1 MSKKSKSVKFLDQ
14 KKSNPTT
21 NPEPEA
27 VEPEAVEPEAEF
39 PKFQSPEMQ
48 ALGDLIANLSPE
60 LKAKA
65 QRQLGKL
72 VEESQRNKDS
82 QLWEG
87 FNTEL
92 QEALI
97 GKKDNGKIIEDGVIL
112 KIAKK
117 HQVAEKLENRRIVVT
132 FSAGTIAYTHTIV
145 GKKTSSN
152 GGGSRTGVGTNK
164 TTYNKVELD
173 GKEYASLN
181 ALAFQMGWKYN
192 GRANGLVACT
202 DPRGKDNEKLG
213 ISLTATDKDGNPVAH
228 GDTVNGN
235 IILTK
240 VD

>member
-1 MSKKSKSVKFLDQ
+1 MSKKSKSVKFIDQ

-21 NPEPEA
+21 NP
-27 VEPEAVEPEAEF
+27 VEPEAVEPEADT
-39 PKFQSPEMQ
+39 SPEMK

-72 VEESQRNKDS
+72 VEESNRNKDS

-87 FNTEL
+87 FNSDL

-97 GKKDNGKIIEDGVIL
+97 GKKDNGKIIKDGVIL
-112 KIAKK
+112 EIAKK

-132 FSAGTIAYTHTIV
+132 FSAGTIVYTHTIV
-145 GKKTSSN
+145 GKASK
-152 GGGSRTGVGTNK
+152 GGNGSRTGVGTNK

-192 GRANGLVACT
+192 GRANGLIACT

-213 ISLTATDKDGNPVAH
+213 ISLKATDKDDNPVAH
-228 GDTVNGN
+228 GDQVNGN
-235 IILTK
+235 IILTR

>member
-97 GKKDNGKIIEDGVIL
+97 GKKDNGKITKNGVIL
-112 KIAKK
+112 QIAEK